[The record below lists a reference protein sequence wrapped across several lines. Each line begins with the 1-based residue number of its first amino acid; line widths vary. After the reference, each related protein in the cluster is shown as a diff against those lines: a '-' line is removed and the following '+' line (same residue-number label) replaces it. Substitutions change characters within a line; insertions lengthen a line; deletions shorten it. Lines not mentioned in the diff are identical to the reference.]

1 MKTCFKCLTAKPLS
15 EFYKHAQMGDGHLNK
30 CKDCAKKDA
39 LAHRLA
45 KIDHYRSYDKMR
57 ASQPHRKAL
66 AKRVQD
72 EWKVAHP
79 NRRAANAF
87 KAPEFAKDPTDG
99 SAFRPHRVN
108 PKNGMYRGRQVLNV
122 EV

>member
-1 MKTCFKCLTAKPLS
+1 MTLDASKP
-15 EFYKHAQMGDGHLNK
+15 
-30 CKDCAKKDA
+30 
-39 LAHRLA
+39 RLLL
-45 KIDHYRSYDKMR
+45 DPFTLR
-57 ASQPHRKAL
+57 ASPAIEPFALPPLPPMANPKRKQS
-66 AKRVQD
+66 KRRS
-72 EWKVAHP
+72 A

-99 SAFRPHRVN
+99 SLFRPHRVN